1 MNFFNYAAIG
11 LQAMRRNGLFMR
23 VLHLIG
29 GGDEGGAK
37 SHVLS
42 LVKQLGEKI
51 SVKLISLRPG
61 PFSDDA
67 RAMGIDVIVIRT
79 GNIYS
84 DIKNIIKIAVEG
96 KYDILHTH
104 GAKANMIG
112 VFVKHKTGIPVVST
126 VHSDYRL
133 DYLNSVL
140 KMYSF
145 GLINTVAL
153 RMIDYYIAVS
163 ENFKDMLIKRGFP
176 AHRIFTVYNGIP
188 FDNQIEVLPRNVFAE
203 KYGIRQDPGDVFVG
217 ILARLHPVK
226 GHTVFLDAA
235 AKVLKKYPN
244 TKFLIAGKGDD
255 LQPALEKKA
264 NQLGISDNVFF
275 LGWVKEPLSFL
286 EFIDINVLAS
296 YSESFPYTILEGARM
311 KTATVSSKVG
321 GLEDLFVQN
330 ENGYLYTP
338 GDSNALAEHL
348 ETLIGDPEKRRNMG
362 EKLYQTA
369 KEHFSLES
377 MSNTQLG
384 IYSSILKKEKQNHID
399 KKSYDIAI
407 LGYYGYDNS
416 GDDAI
421 LKSFIDHVHSYY
433 KDLSVVVLSNK
444 PSQTRELY
452 RVQSVYRF
460 HPLKIPEILSKTRL
474 FITGGGTLIQ
484 DGTSSR
490 SLWYYLSMIRLAL
503 KNGAHGVLFANGL
516 GPLTIKKNRKA
527 ASEILDRMEV
537 ITLRD
542 SNAYE
547 ELKSLGVTKPITK
560 VAVDPV
566 LALSP
571 GKIETGLKILK
582 NEGIPSGE
590 RIIAFCLRKWK
601 KVKHSEEILAS
612 LADKIAAGFN
622 AVPLFV
628 PMQHPDDLRFSK
640 RILRRMKEKG
650 YVINGSYSVDETMS
664 ILGNT
669 HMVIGMRLHSL
680 IYAVNMGLPMVGLAY
695 EPKVD
700 YFMESINQPFVSWN
714 ESFSMPELMEKIDY
728 VWQNSSSI
736 KDSLR
741 EMKPCLE
748 QKVKEVIEL
757 TLSPLKP

>member
-1 MNFFNYAAIG
+1 
-11 LQAMRRNGLFMR
+11 MR

-61 PFSDDA
+61 PFADDA
-67 RAMGIDVIVIRT
+67 RAMGIDVVVVRS
-79 GNIYS
+79 GNIFS
-84 DIKNIIKIAVEG
+84 DIRKIIKITVEG

-126 VHSDYRL
+126 IHSDYRL
-133 DYLNSVL
+133 DYLHSVL

-145 GLINTVAL
+145 GLINTIAL
-153 RMIDYYIAVS
+153 RLIDYYIAVS

-176 AHRIFTVYNGIP
+176 AHRIYTVYNGIP
-188 FDNQIEVLPRNVFAE
+188 FDNQVEILPLDVFAE
-203 KYGIRQDPGDVFVG
+203 KYGIKVNSGDVFVG

-235 AKVLKKYPN
+235 AKVLKKHPN

-255 LQPALEKKA
+255 LQQVLEKKA
-264 NQLGISDNVFF
+264 NSLGISDNVLF
-275 LGWVKEPLSFL
+275 LGWVTEPLSFL

-296 YSESFPYTILEGARM
+296 YSESFPYVILEGARM
-311 KTATVSSKVG
+311 KKATVSSKVG

-330 ENGYLYTP
+330 ENGFLYTP

-348 ETLIGDPEKRRNMG
+348 ETLISDPEKRRNMG
-362 EKLYQTA
+362 EKLYQRA

-377 MSNTQLG
+377 MCSTQLG
-384 IYSSILKKEKQNHID
+384 IYKSMLRKEKQNKMD
-399 KKSYDIAI
+399 KKLYDITV

-421 LKSFIDHVHSYY
+421 LKSFIDHVQRYY
-433 KDLSVVVLSNK
+433 KDLSVVVLSNN

-460 HPLKIPEILSKTRL
+460 HPIKLPLILSKTRL
-474 FITGGGTLIQ
+474 FISGGGTLIQ

-490 SLWYYLSMIRLAL
+490 SLWYYLSMIKLAL
-503 KNGAHGVLFANGL
+503 KKGADGVLFANGL
-516 GPLTIKKNRKA
+516 GPLTRKRNRNA
-527 ASEILDRMEV
+527 ASEILDKMEV

-542 SNAYE
+542 PNAYE

-566 LALSP
+566 LALPP
-571 GKIETGLKILK
+571 GDLKVGLKILK

-590 RIIAFCLRKWK
+590 RTIAFCLRKWK
-601 KVKHSEEILAS
+601 KVKRSEEILAS
-612 LADKIAAGFN
+612 LADKITADYN
-622 AVPLFV
+622 AIPLFV
-628 PMQHPDDLRFSK
+628 PMQHPDDLRFSRK
-640 RILRRMKEKG
+640 IIRRMQKKG
-650 YVINGSYSVDETMS
+650 YVINGRYSVNEIMS

-669 HMVIGMRLHSL
+669 DLVIGMRLHSL

-700 YFMESINQPFVSWN
+700 YFMESINQPFVQWN
-714 ESFSMPELMEKIDY
+714 DSFSMPKLMEKINY
-728 VWQNSSSI
+728 VWHNASSI
-736 KDSLR
+736 KDTLK

-748 QKVKEVIEL
+748 QKVLEAIEL
-757 TLSPLKP
+757 TLSPLKQ

>member
-1 MNFFNYAAIG
+1 
-11 LQAMRRNGLFMR
+11 MR

-42 LVKQLGEKI
+42 LVKKLGENI
-51 SVKLISLRPG
+51 NVRLISLRPG
-61 PFSDDA
+61 PFADDA
-67 RAMGIDVIVIRT
+67 RAMGIDVLVIRS
-79 GNIYS
+79 GNIFS
-84 DIKNIIKIAVEG
+84 DIKNIIKITVEG

-126 VHSDYRL
+126 IHSDYRL
-133 DYLNSVL
+133 DYLHSVL

-145 GLINTVAL
+145 GLINTIAL
-153 RMIDYYIAVS
+153 RLIDYYIAVS

-176 AHRIFTVYNGIP
+176 AHRIYTVYNGIP
-188 FDNQIEVLPRNVFAE
+188 FDNQVEILPRNVFAE
-203 KYGIRQDPGDVFVG
+203 KYGIKYNSGDVFVG

-235 AKVLKKYPN
+235 AKVIKKYPN

-264 NQLGISDNVFF
+264 HSLGISDNVLF
-275 LGWVKEPLSFL
+275 LGWVTEPLSFL

-296 YSESFPYTILEGARM
+296 YSESFPYVILEGARM
-311 KTATVSSKVG
+311 KKATVSSKVG
-321 GLEDLFVQN
+321 GLEDLFIQN
-330 ENGYLYTP
+330 ENGFLYAP

-348 ETLIGDPEKRRNMG
+348 ETLISDPEKRRNMG
-362 EKLYQTA
+362 EKLYQRA
-369 KEHFSLES
+369 KKHFSLES
-377 MSNTQLG
+377 MYITQLG
-384 IYSSILKKEKQNHID
+384 IYRSILGKEEQNQKD
-399 KKSYDIAI
+399 KKLYDITI

-421 LKSFIDHVHSYY
+421 LKSFIDHVQHNY

-444 PSQTRELY
+444 PSQTRDLY
-452 RVQSVYRF
+452 RVQSIYRF
-460 HPLKIPEILSKTRL
+460 HPFKIPAILSKTRL

-490 SLWYYLSMIRLAL
+490 SLWYYLSMIKLAL
-503 KNGAHGVLFANGL
+503 RKGAHGVLFANGL
-516 GPLTIKKNRKA
+516 GPLTRKKSRKA

-542 SNAYE
+542 PNAYE

-560 VAVDPV
+560 LAVDPV
-566 LALSP
+566 LALPP
-571 GKIETGLKILK
+571 GDLKVGLEILR
-582 NEGIPSGE
+582 NEGIPSGK

-601 KVKHSEEILAS
+601 KVKRSEDILAS
-612 LADKIAAGFN
+612 LADKIAAGYN
-622 AVPLFV
+622 AVPVFV
-628 PMQHPDDLRFSK
+628 PMQHPDDLRFSRK
-640 RILRRMKEKG
+640 IIRRMKEKG
-650 YVINGSYSVDETMS
+650 YVICGSYSVDETMS
-664 ILGNT
+664 ILGNAVL
-669 HMVIGMRLHSL
+669 VIGMRLHSL
-680 IYAVNMGLPMVGLAY
+680 IYAVNMGVPMVGLAY

-700 YFMESINQPFVSWN
+700 YFMESIKQPYVSWN
-714 ESFSMPELMEKIDY
+714 ENFSMQELMEKIGY
-728 VWQNSSSI
+728 VWQNSSSV
-736 KDSLR
+736 KNTLK

-748 QKVKEVIEL
+748 LKVKEAIEL